1 MDRTEI
7 VGHLRTALSAV
18 LNRPL
23 DELAPELSLFDDL
36 ALDSTSVIELLMS
49 LEDTV
54 GLEID
59 PDELGPEVF
68 RTVGTLTDYVEAGF
82 RAGTQAGLGGK
93 AAV

>member
-1 MDRTEI
+1 MNRTEI
-7 VGHLRTALSAV
+7 VAHLEIALSAV
-18 LNRPL
+18 LNKEIGGVTPDLR
-23 DELAPELSLFDDL
+23 LFEDL

-49 LEDTV
+49 LEDTI

-68 RTVGTLTDYVEAGF
+68 RTVGSLTDYIESAF
-82 RAGTQAGLGGK
+82 ARAG